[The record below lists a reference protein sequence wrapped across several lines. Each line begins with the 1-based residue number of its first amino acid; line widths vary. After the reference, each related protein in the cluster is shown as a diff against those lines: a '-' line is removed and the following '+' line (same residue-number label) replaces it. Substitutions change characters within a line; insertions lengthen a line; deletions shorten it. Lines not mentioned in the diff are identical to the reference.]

1 MSNFYE
7 YYGQLIE
14 KINVMEGKL
23 SKNEKKLLI
32 Y

>member
-1 MSNFYE
+1 MSKFYE

-23 SKNEKKLLI
+23 SEKWKNLLV